1 MNCEIIDLT
10 ESNDEN
16 ANPVVDLADSES
28 DDKKPSPQKK
38 GEIIQKDDSTS
49 NDDSTSDNLR
59 LFRRGSDIPASGREK
74 LKTRKRQI
82 EDTNPEKKKKR
93 SFGKVKTFDPAT
105 ANVKN
110 KLDPLIIAFKAHA
123 ISSKKDKDLEE
134 VIKFEKN
141 EAREKYDRMSDEMLV
156 KKGSKFGI
164 QTFKNFGFKHF

>member
-1 MNCEIIDLT
+1 
-10 ESNDEN
+10 
-16 ANPVVDLADSES
+16 
-28 DDKKPSPQKK
+28 
-38 GEIIQKDDSTS
+38 
-49 NDDSTSDNLR
+49 
-59 LFRRGSDIPASGREK
+59 
-74 LKTRKRQI
+74 
-82 EDTNPEKKKKR
+82 
-93 SFGKVKTFDPAT
+93 
-105 ANVKN
+105 VKN